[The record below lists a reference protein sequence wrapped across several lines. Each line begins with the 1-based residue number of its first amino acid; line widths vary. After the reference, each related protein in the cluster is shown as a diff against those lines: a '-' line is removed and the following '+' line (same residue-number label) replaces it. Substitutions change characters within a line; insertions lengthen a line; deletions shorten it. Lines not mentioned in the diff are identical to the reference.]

1 MRFYSTKNKS
11 LQANLKEAVLR
22 GLAPNGGLFMPLEIP
37 LLPQNFLKN
46 LKGLSFKEAAL
57 EMAKPFLR
65 DDFSLFEIEQLIER
79 AFPFSAP
86 LQSLTDNLHVL
97 ELFHGPTLA
106 FKDFGAQFM
115 AALTERFT
123 QKQDQELTVLVA
135 TSGDTG
141 SAVAHGFYRKQGVR
155 VVLLYPSGMVSEIQ
169 EKQLTTLGANV
180 TALEIEGTFD
190 DCQWLVKQAFN
201 DADLRQKLLL
211 TSANSINI
219 ARLLPQSFYYAY
231 AVAQLPEMQQ
241 PIVISVPSGNLGN
254 LTGGLLAQRMGIPVS
269 RFVSAMNTND
279 VFMEYLQT
287 GRLRPRIVRPTLS
300 NAMDVGNP
308 SNFYRILDLFDQD
321 HEKIKNAIYG
331 ASFTDEE
338 TRLAIKQAY
347 EKFSYIFDPH
357 SAVGFLA
364 MEKFRTEM
372 PANKWQGIILE
383 TAHPAKFKPIVEQSG
398 VPDVPVP
405 YRLAATLNKEKKA
418 IKFSKSFDDFK
429 EWLLNF

>member
-190 DCQWLVKQAFN
+190 D
-201 DADLRQKLLL
+201 
-211 TSANSINI
+211 
-219 ARLLPQSFYYAY
+219 
-231 AVAQLPEMQQ
+231 
-241 PIVISVPSGNLGN
+241 
-254 LTGGLLAQRMGIPVS
+254 
-269 RFVSAMNTND
+269 
-279 VFMEYLQT
+279 
-287 GRLRPRIVRPTLS
+287 
-300 NAMDVGNP
+300 
-308 SNFYRILDLFDQD
+308 
-321 HEKIKNAIYG
+321 
-331 ASFTDEE
+331 
-338 TRLAIKQAY
+338 
-347 EKFSYIFDPH
+347 
-357 SAVGFLA
+357 
-364 MEKFRTEM
+364 
-372 PANKWQGIILE
+372 
-383 TAHPAKFKPIVEQSG
+383 
-398 VPDVPVP
+398 
-405 YRLAATLNKEKKA
+405 
-418 IKFSKSFDDFK
+418 
-429 EWLLNF
+429 